1 MHEKIKSAII
11 DFKFFIKDKKRKSL
25 YKIAWELIR
34 CAVKERTIPY
44 HYFTGF
50 LYRKDNYRYLDYISH
65 KTASK
70 LKSKLNNSNHI
81 SILENKLIFQNYF
94 SYHNIE
100 IPKILGYSF
109 RKNFFISNNRFHI
122 ESYNDF
128 KNIINNIFNNSK
140 IDSIFVKPFDGL
152 GGKNTFKID
161 KRKLNKDE
169 NKLIEL
175 FRKMDSNDFLFQE
188 TVNQNDKL
196 SKVNSSSL
204 NTIRIHTFFND
215 DGDVEIISALMR
227 FGTNGGIVDNASGGG
242 FMVNVDLDKGTLLGK
257 GITPLKLGGK
267 EYIIHPNSET
277 IINGFEIPHFDKAI
291 ELVMKAASCIPTLRL
306 VGWDVGITNEG
317 PILVEGNA
325 HFHLVNG
332 DIVAGGLRKNKVFN
346 KILEKY
352 IK

>member
-1 MHEKIKSAII
+1 MHEKIKSTII
-11 DFKFFIKDKKRKSL
+11 DFKNFVKDKKRKSI
-25 YKIAWELIR
+25 YKIVYEFIK
-34 CAVKERTIPY
+34 CAIKERTIPY

-50 LYRKDNYRYLDYISH
+50 LYRKGNDRYLDYICH
-65 KTASK
+65 KTANN

-109 RKNFFISNNRFHI
+109 RKNFFISNNRFYI
-122 ESYNDF
+122 ESYEHF

-161 KRKLNKDE
+161 KRKLIKDE
-169 NKLIEL
+169 NKLLEL
-175 FRKMDSNDFLFQE
+175 FRKIDSNDFLFQE
-188 TVNQNDKL
+188 TVNQNDIL

-242 FMVNVDLDKGTLLGK
+242 FMVNVDIDKGTLLGK

-277 IINGFEIPHFDKAI
+277 IINGFEIPYFDKAKK
-291 ELVMKAASCIPTLRL
+291 LVKKAGSLIPTLRL
-306 VGWDVGITNEG
+306 VGWDVGITDNG
-317 PILVEGNA
+317 PILIEGNA
-325 HFHLVNG
+325 NFHLVNA
-332 DIVAGGLRKNKVFN
+332 DIVAGGLIKNKVFK

-352 IK
+352 HK